1 MSSTIP
7 ILEIDNLLVVSIQV
21 ELDDKTALQ
30 LQHDLAAKLNES
42 GSAGIVLDFTAV
54 DVVDS
59 FIAKVV
65 GEMAG
70 ITKLMGSDMVVSGLT
85 PQVALTLVDLGIDL
99 GGVTTALNLQKGID
113 ALRKK
118 GLANDRKKET
128 NPS

>member
-7 ILEIDNLLVVSIQV
+7 ILEIDDLLVVSVQV
-21 ELDDKTALQ
+21 ELDDNSALQ
-30 LQHDLAAKLNES
+30 LQQDLAAKLS
-42 GSAGIVLDFTAV
+42 KSRSAGIVIDFTAV

-65 GEMAG
+65 GEMAN
-70 ITKLMGSDMVVSGLT
+70 ITRLMGSDMVVTGLS

-99 GGVTTALNLQKGID
+99 GGVSTALNLQKGID

-118 GLANDRKKET
+118 GLANDRRKET
-128 NPS
+128 TGG